1 MPDDIQAPR
10 RTPTRDARTDP
21 RFDAPPDA
29 QAAAQPATRAARP
42 SGEPMR
48 VRAAVAPEAHA
59 GRAASNASAAAQ
71 TQRQPLTLTL
81 TQTATAT
88 ATQTQTQ
95 TPSPPPTFADTAAE
109 PPTEP
114 IDTANLHALF
124 SHCGWFNALAPEH
137 RALVVAQSHA
147 EYRDAGD
154 WVARRQAPSE
164 YWIGVH
170 RGLVKLAIYNASGR
184 GCTFSGVP
192 SGGWFGEGS
201 VIKRELRKYD
211 VIAIQR
217 SLVLFVPTATFHALL
232 DSSLPFTGFVIRQLN
247 NRMGEFIA
255 SIQNS
260 RLLDVNARVAQS
272 LAQLFNPDLYPDTGA
287 TLAISQEELG
297 MLVGVSR
304 QRINQALQHLERLGV
319 LRIAYNQIT
328 VVDLPRLA
336 AFGMEQI

>member
-1 MPDDIQAPR
+1 MMPDDVQAPR
-10 RTPTRDARTDP
+10 RPPTRDARTDP
-21 RFDAPPDA
+21 PFDAHAGARPVA
-29 QAAAQPATRAARP
+29 RAAVP
-42 SGEPMR
+42 SGEPLR
-48 VRAAVAPEAHA
+48 GRATVPPDAHA
-59 GRAASNASAAAQ
+59 GGAASNASAAAQ
-71 TQRQPLTLTL
+71 TRTRTLAQTQTRAQTQRQP
-81 TQTATAT
+81 QTAT
-88 ATQTQTQ
+88 
-95 TPSPPPTFADTAAE
+95 PPPPLPTPAGAE
-109 PPTEP
+109 PPIEP
-114 IDTANLHALF
+114 IDTGDLRALF
-124 SHCGWFNALAPEH
+124 SRCGWFKALAPGH
-137 RALVVAQSHA
+137 QALVVAQSHA
-147 EYRDAGD
+147 EHRDAGD

-217 SLVLFVPTATFHALL
+217 SLVLFVPTTTFHALL
-232 DSSLPFTGFVIRQLN
+232 GSSLPFTGFVIRQLN

-319 LRIAYNQIT
+319 LSVAYNQIT
-328 VVDLPRLA
+328 VVDLPGLA

>member
-1 MPDDIQAPR
+1 MQD
-10 RTPTRDARTDP
+10 DARAEVQADAQTIRRAP
-21 RFDAPPDA
+21 PLDAPP
-29 QAAAQPATRAARP
+29 
-42 SGEPMR
+42 
-48 VRAAVAPEAHA
+48 
-59 GRAASNASAAAQ
+59 
-71 TQRQPLTLTL
+71 
-81 TQTATAT
+81 
-88 ATQTQTQ
+88 
-95 TPSPPPTFADTAAE
+95 ADTAGATG
-109 PPTEP
+109 PG
-114 IDTANLHALF
+114 DLRALF

-137 RALVVAQSHA
+137 QALVVAQSHA
-147 EYRDAGD
+147 EHRDAGE
-154 WVARRQAPSE
+154 WVARRQAPTE

-211 VIAIQR
+211 VIAVQR

-304 QRINQALQHLERLGV
+304 QRINQALRHLERLGA
-319 LRIAYNQIT
+319 LRVAYNQID
-328 VVDLPRLA
+328 VLDLPRLA

>member
-1 MPDDIQAPR
+1 
-10 RTPTRDARTDP
+10 
-21 RFDAPPDA
+21 
-29 QAAAQPATRAARP
+29 AAAGA
-42 SGEPMR
+42 GELR
-48 VRAAVAPEAHA
+48 
-59 GRAASNASAAAQ
+59 
-71 TQRQPLTLTL
+71 
-81 TQTATAT
+81 
-88 ATQTQTQ
+88 
-95 TPSPPPTFADTAAE
+95 
-109 PPTEP
+109 
-114 IDTANLHALF
+114 ALF
-124 SHCGWFNALAPEH
+124 SRCGWFNTLAPEH
-137 RALVVAQSHA
+137 QALVVAQSHA

-217 SLVLFVPTATFHALL
+217 SLVLFVPSATFHALL

-304 QRINQALQHLERLGV
+304 QRINQALQHLERLGAV
-319 LRIAYNQIT
+319 RLAYNQID
-328 VVDLPRLA
+328 VLDLPKLA

>member
-1 MPDDIQAPR
+1 MQATDSPATTARIPYPRKPCVMTDDVQAPHR
-10 RTPTRDARTDP
+10 PPLAADEAARADE
-21 RFDAPPDA
+21 
-29 QAAAQPATRAARP
+29 AAAEPASAPAEAPVEAPVETSAAAP
-42 SGEPMR
+42 
-48 VRAAVAPEAHA
+48 VRAAA
-59 GRAASNASAAAQ
+59 GAGELR
-71 TQRQPLTLTL
+71 
-81 TQTATAT
+81 
-88 ATQTQTQ
+88 
-95 TPSPPPTFADTAAE
+95 
-109 PPTEP
+109 
-114 IDTANLHALF
+114 ALF
-124 SHCGWFNALAPEH
+124 SRCGWFNTLAPEH
-137 RALVVAQSHA
+137 QALVVAQSHA

-170 RGLVKLAIYNASGR
+170 RGLVKLAIYNASAR

-217 SLVLFVPTATFHALL
+217 SLVLFVPSATFHALL

-304 QRINQALQHLERLGV
+304 QRINQALQHLERLGAV
-319 LRIAYNQIT
+319 RLAYNQID
-328 VVDLPRLA
+328 VLDLPKLA

>member
-1 MPDDIQAPR
+1 MQATDSPATTARIPYPRKPCVMTDDVQAPHR
-10 RTPTRDARTDP
+10 PPLAADEAARADE
-21 RFDAPPDA
+21 
-29 QAAAQPATRAARP
+29 AAAEPA
-42 SGEPMR
+42 S
-48 VRAAVAPEAHA
+48 APAEAPVEA
-59 GRAASNASAAAQ
+59 PVETSAAAPV
-71 TQRQPLTLTL
+71 RAPAGAGELR
-81 TQTATAT
+81 
-88 ATQTQTQ
+88 
-95 TPSPPPTFADTAAE
+95 
-109 PPTEP
+109 
-114 IDTANLHALF
+114 ALF
-124 SHCGWFNALAPEH
+124 SRCGWFNTLAPEH
-137 RALVVAQSHA
+137 QALVVAQSHA

-211 VIAIQR
+211 VVAIQR
-217 SLVLFVPTATFHALL
+217 SLVLFVPSATFHALL

-304 QRINQALQHLERLGV
+304 QRINQALQHLERLGAV
-319 LRIAYNQIT
+319 RLAYNQID
-328 VVDLPRLA
+328 VLDLPKLA

>member
-1 MPDDIQAPR
+1 SR
-10 RTPTRDARTDP
+10 RGGGNT
-21 RFDAPPDA
+21 
-29 QAAAQPATRAARP
+29 
-42 SGEPMR
+42 
-48 VRAAVAPEAHA
+48 
-59 GRAASNASAAAQ
+59 
-71 TQRQPLTLTL
+71 
-81 TQTATAT
+81 
-88 ATQTQTQ
+88 
-95 TPSPPPTFADTAAE
+95 
-109 PPTEP
+109 
-114 IDTANLHALF
+114 
-124 SHCGWFNALAPEH
+124 LAPEH
-137 RALVVAQSHA
+137 QALVVAQSHA

-217 SLVLFVPTATFHALL
+217 SLVLFVPSATFHALL

-304 QRINQALQHLERLGV
+304 QRINQALQHLERLGAV
-319 LRIAYNQIT
+319 RLAYNQID
-328 VVDLPRLA
+328 VLDLPKLA

>member
-1 MPDDIQAPR
+1 MMPDDVQAPHR
-10 RTPTRDARTDP
+10 SPPLAGETAEAAEAAE
-21 RFDAPPDA
+21 APAKVSA
-29 QAAAQPATRAARP
+29 QAP
-42 SGEPMR
+42 
-48 VRAAVAPEAHA
+48 
-59 GRAASNASAAAQ
+59 AAA
-71 TQRQPLTLTL
+71 
-81 TQTATAT
+81 
-88 ATQTQTQ
+88 
-95 TPSPPPTFADTAAE
+95 ADAGE
-109 PPTEP
+109 RR
-114 IDTANLHALF
+114 ALF
-124 SHCGWFNALAPEH
+124 SHCGWFSALAPAH
-137 RALVVAQSHA
+137 QALVVAQSHA

-154 WVARRQAPSE
+154 WVARRQAPTE

-170 RGLVKLAIYNASGR
+170 RGLVKLAIYNVPGR

-272 LAQLFNPDLYPDTGA
+272 LAQLFNPALYPDTGA

-304 QRINQALQHLERLGV
+304 QRINQALQHLERLGA
-319 LRIAYNQIT
+319 LRVAYNQIE
-328 VVDLPRLA
+328 VLDLPRLA

>member
-1 MPDDIQAPR
+1 MQATDSPATTARIPYPRKPCVMTDDVQAPHR
-10 RTPTRDARTDP
+10 PPLAADEAARADE
-21 RFDAPPDA
+21 
-29 QAAAQPATRAARP
+29 AAAEPA
-42 SGEPMR
+42 S
-48 VRAAVAPEAHA
+48 APAEAPVEA
-59 GRAASNASAAAQ
+59 PVETSAAAPV
-71 TQRQPLTLTL
+71 RAPAGAGELR
-81 TQTATAT
+81 
-88 ATQTQTQ
+88 
-95 TPSPPPTFADTAAE
+95 
-109 PPTEP
+109 
-114 IDTANLHALF
+114 ALF
-124 SHCGWFNALAPEH
+124 SRCGWFNTLAPEH
-137 RALVVAQSHA
+137 QALVVAQSHA

-217 SLVLFVPTATFHALL
+217 SLVLFVPSATFHALL

-304 QRINQALQHLERLGV
+304 QRINQALQHLERLGAV
-319 LRIAYNQIT
+319 RLAYNQID
-328 VVDLPRLA
+328 VLDLPKLA

>member
-1 MPDDIQAPR
+1 MQATDSPDTTARIPYPRKPCVMTDDVQAPHR
-10 RTPTRDARTDP
+10 PPLAADEAARADE
-21 RFDAPPDA
+21 
-29 QAAAQPATRAARP
+29 AAAEPA
-42 SGEPMR
+42 S
-48 VRAAVAPEAHA
+48 APAEAPVEA
-59 GRAASNASAAAQ
+59 PVETSAAAPV
-71 TQRQPLTLTL
+71 RAPAGAGELR
-81 TQTATAT
+81 
-88 ATQTQTQ
+88 
-95 TPSPPPTFADTAAE
+95 
-109 PPTEP
+109 
-114 IDTANLHALF
+114 ALF
-124 SHCGWFNALAPEH
+124 SRCGWFNTLAPEH
-137 RALVVAQSHA
+137 QALVVAQSHA

-217 SLVLFVPTATFHALL
+217 SLVLFVPSATFHALL

-304 QRINQALQHLERLGV
+304 QRINQALQHLERLGAV
-319 LRIAYNQIT
+319 RLAYNQID
-328 VVDLPRLA
+328 VLNLPKLA